1 MPEIEQAVVHV
12 DGVRTFYRR
21 VRGDGPPTVYV
32 HGNPTHSADWV
43 PFLERIDGPALAL
56 DLPGWGFSERPSRDR
71 FDYTMDGLGRFFA
84 AFLERLGVTEHAL
97 VVHDWGVVGLIAAQR
112 RPEQLR
118 RLVIFNAVPLLPG
131 YRWHPVARYL
141 WRRRGIGELANLTV
155 NRLALRVLLREAIA
169 RPGPPPEE
177 LIEIVI
183 AAKPPGTWPA
193 VLELYRS
200 ADPERLATAGRR
212 LDALGCPALV
222 VWGTRDPYIP
232 PSFGR
237 AYAERLPDAELVEL
251 DDAGHWPWIE
261 RPDAVETVAGFLG
274 RDPRRGSN

>member
-1 MPEIEQAVVHV
+1 MPKIEQAVVHV

-43 PFLERIDGPALAL
+43 PFLERTDGPALAL

-71 FDYTMDGLGRFFA
+71 FDYTMDGLARFFA
-84 AFLERLGVTEHAL
+84 AFLDRLGVTEHAL

-118 RLVIFNAVPLLPG
+118 RLVIVNAVPLLPG
-131 YRWHPVARYL
+131 YRWHRVARYL

-155 NRLALRVLLREAIA
+155 NRVALRVLLREAIA

-177 LIEIVI
+177 LIETVI

-274 RDPRRGSN
+274 RDPRRGPN